1 MSSLMFS
8 RHFWE
13 LTHSSG
19 DSQCPYSPLCI
30 RNTTSKQ
37 VPSVTGFLRFS
48 INDKINLKEKNLI
61 KIKHEATMKH

>member
-1 MSSLMFS
+1 MFAW
-8 RHFWE
+8 HFWE
-13 LTHSSG
+13 LTCSSG

-30 RNTTSKQ
+30 RNTTPKQ
-37 VPSVTGFLRFS
+37 VPSVTCFLQFS